1 MGSATAPRSGADG
14 RVRSRRRLAGV
25 LLATLLLAGGA
36 DRVDAGTDDAQ
47 RASQSVNIEVEAPD
61 TVGALLRKH
70 LDAPHWDLSEAL
82 GDAARLTFVQARVE
96 RQARELLETEGYYTP
111 HIDIAVHA
119 APPRL
124 VLAVTPGAR
133 VRVTDVELTVSGA
146 VTDAH
151 PELIGA
157 LHATWMLPVD
167 APFRH
172 ADWETAKRAALLP
185 LSTGAYP
192 AARIVASEARVDPAQ
207 ARVTLHLAIDS
218 GPAHRFGELDIRG
231 LQRYPRTVVARLSPI
246 TAGDWH
252 AQDKLLEFQARLR
265 DSPYF
270 SSATVVADLDAGT
283 PERTPVRVELQE
295 RQARRLAFGVG
306 VSTDAGPRGR
316 VEYGDLNL
324 RGHALRLSTALVL
337 DRKRQALNAGV
348 ERPVDARGYR
358 DGLHGRLERSDIAG
372 QRTHLTG
379 VGMQRARAHGRLE
392 RVLRL
397 DLLDERQSVDGAS
410 GARNQTLYASHD
422 WIRRDVD
429 DPLSPTRGYL
439 ASVHVGAGLR
449 LLASDQDF
457 VRTHARLAWFM
468 PVGEHGVLI
477 TRGEL
482 GALLAD
488 SRAGIPADLLF
499 RAGGDQSV
507 RGYAYQSLGVR
518 QGDAV
523 VGGRYLALGS
533 LEYVHWLRPQWG
545 LGVFWDAGGAADR
558 PGDFVA
564 HHGYGLGVRWRSPV
578 GPLNLDLA
586 QGRDGGGTRL
596 HFNAGLAF

>member
-1 MGSATAPRSGADG
+1 MAWLSA
-14 RVRSRRRLAGV
+14 
-25 LLATLLLAGGA
+25 LLLAGAAHAGA
-36 DRVDAGTDDAQ
+36 DDGQ
-47 RASQSVNIEVEAPD
+47 SGSQPMDIEVEAPD
-61 TVGALLRKH
+61 AVRTLLRQH
-70 LDAPHWDLSEAL
+70 LDAPHWDLAEVL
-82 GDAARLTFVQARVE
+82 TDDARRAFVQARIE

-111 HIDIAVHA
+111 HIDIALHA
-119 APPRL
+119 LPPRL
-124 VLAVTPGAR
+124 VLAVRPGAR
-133 VRVTDVELTVSGA
+133 ARVAAVELKVSGA
-146 VTDAH
+146 VNDAH
-151 PELIGA
+151 PERVA
-157 LHATWMLPVD
+157 TLHATWALPVG

-172 ADWETAKRAALLP
+172 ADWEAAKRAALLP
-185 LSTGAYP
+185 LLTGAYP
-192 AARIVASEARVDPAQ
+192 AARIVASEARVEPSL

-218 GPAHRFGELDIRG
+218 GPAHRFGDLDIRG
-231 LQRYPRTVVARLSPI
+231 LQRYPRTLVERLSPI

-252 AQDKLLEFQARLR
+252 AQDTLLEFQARLR

-270 SSATVVADLDAGT
+270 SSATVAADLDAGA

-295 RQARRLAFGVG
+295 RQARRLAFGIG

-316 VEYGDLNL
+316 LEYGDLNL
-324 RGHALRLSTALVL
+324 RGRALRLSTALVL
-337 DRKRQALNAGV
+337 DRKRQTLNAGV

-358 DGLHGRLERSDIAG
+358 DGLVGRFERSDIAG
-372 QRTHLTG
+372 QQTHLTG
-379 VGMQRARAHGRLE
+379 LGLQRARVQGRLE

-397 DLLDERQSVDGAS
+397 DLLDERQSVAGAD

-429 DPLSPTRGYL
+429 DPLAPTRGYL
-439 ASVHVGAGLR
+439 ASLHLGAGLR

-457 VRTHARLAWFM
+457 ARTHARLAWFM
-468 PVGEHGVLI
+468 PVGERGTL
-477 TRGEL
+477 TARGEL
-482 GALLAD
+482 AALLAD
-488 SRAGIPADLLF
+488 SRTGIPADLLF

-523 VGGRYLALGS
+523 VGGRYLAVGS

-545 LGVFWDAGGAADR
+545 LGVFWDVGGAADR
-558 PGDFVA
+558 PGDLA
-564 HHGYGLGVRWRSPV
+564 SHHGYGLGVRWRSPV